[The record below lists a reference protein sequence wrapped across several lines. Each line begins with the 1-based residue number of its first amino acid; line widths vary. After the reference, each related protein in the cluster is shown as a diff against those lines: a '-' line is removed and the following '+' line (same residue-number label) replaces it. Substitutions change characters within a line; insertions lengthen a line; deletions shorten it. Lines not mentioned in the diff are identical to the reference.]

1 MTFAYIDKNGAQQQV
16 EVSAEELFA
25 GSLKANL
32 TPAAYINQKFA
43 DADLKIGPAFRQMQA
58 GLGICSPGADN
69 PFGLRSASMASLLDG
84 TGGFGANTQQNTTP
98 FGTASRAFTI
108 ISVIDAIESAM
119 AKDRTTDADN
129 FYSMVG
135 SRLALNTEHFEQPV
149 VDYGTVGGPEQAKAQ
164 RVAQGA
170 NPPKMA
176 FFKTADRIRR
186 IGSWTVGMEWTQQA
200 LRATTLDFVTMT
212 MARYL
217 QVERD
222 ERAYRYISDLFNGN
236 GDLVVGAVSAVTSTT
251 LNGAAT
257 AGVMTHKAW
266 VKFLARNRKY
276 RKITHAICDIDTY
289 LKVESRTG
297 RPGSNNYDPTLSRI
311 DPQLVSPNQ
320 TFGGDVKWIIVEAA
334 IDGGPVPAN
343 TVYGVD
349 ASSAITLVSN
359 SNAAYSA
366 VEQFALKRTEA
377 MRMDWSEEVFRT
389 FGDSDLKAFD
399 VLTID

>member
-1 MTFAYIDKNGAQQQV
+1 MTFAYIDKTGAQQQV
-16 EVSAEELFA
+16 DITAEEMFSGA
-25 GSLKANL
+25 HKANL
-32 TPAAYINQKFA
+32 TPAAFINQKFA
-43 DADLKIGPAFRQMQA
+43 DADLSIGPAFKQMQA
-58 GLGICSPGADN
+58 GLGICSPGSDN

-129 FYSMVG
+129 FYGMVG
-135 SRLALNTEHFEQPV
+135 STLALNSEHFEQPV
-149 VDYGTVGGPEQAKAQ
+149 VDYGTVGGPETAKAQ
-164 RVAQGA
+164 RAVQGA
-170 NPPKMA
+170 NPPRIA

-222 ERAYRYISDLFNGN
+222 ERAYRYISDLYNGN
-236 GDLVVGAVSAVTSTT
+236 GDLVVGAVPAVTTT
-251 LNGAAT
+251 SLDALAT
-257 AGVMTHKAW
+257 GGVVTHKSW
-266 VKFLARNRKY
+266 IKFLARNRKY
-276 RKITHAICDIDTY
+276 RKITHAICNIDTY

-311 DPQLVSPNQ
+311 DVNLVSPNQ
-320 TFGGDVKWIIVEAA
+320 TFGGDVKWIIVEDAA
-334 IDGGPVPAN
+334 SGGPVPDN
-343 TVYGVD
+343 TIYAID
-349 ASSAITLVSN
+349 ASSAITLVTN

-366 VEQFALKRTEA
+366 VEQFAMKRTEA

-389 FGDSDLKAFD
+389 FGDTDLRSFD
-399 VLTID
+399 ILTIA

>member
-1 MTFAYIDKNGAQQQV
+1 MFTFIDKTGAQQQV

-25 GSLKANL
+25 GPLKANL
-32 TPAAYINQKFA
+32 TPAAYLNQKFA
-43 DADLKIGPAFRQMQA
+43 DADMSIGPAFKQMQA
-58 GLGICSPGADN
+58 GLGICSPGSEN
-69 PFGLRSASMASLLDG
+69 PFGLRSTSMASLLDG
-84 TGGFGANTQQNTTP
+84 TGGFSANTQQNTTP

-135 SRLALNTEHFEQPV
+135 SRLALNSEHFEQPV
-149 VDYGTVGGPEQAKAQ
+149 IDYGTVGGPETAKAQ
-164 RVAQGA
+164 RAAQGA
-170 NPPKMA
+170 LPPKIA

-222 ERAYRYISDLFNGN
+222 ERAYRYIADLYVGN
-236 GDLVVGAVSAVTSTT
+236 GDLVVGAVSAVTTST

-257 AGVMTHKAW
+257 AGVVTHKSW

-297 RPGSNNYDPTLSRI
+297 RPGSNNYDPTLARI
-311 DPQLVSPNQ
+311 DPQLTPGNN
-320 TFGGDVKWIIVEAA
+320 TFGADVKWIIVDAA
-334 IDGGPVPAN
+334 TDGGPVPAN
-343 TVYGVD
+343 TVYAID
-349 ASSAITLVSN
+349 ATNAITLVTN

-377 MRMDWSEEVFRT
+377 MRMDWSEEIFRT
-389 FGDSDLKAFD
+389 FGDTDLRSFD